1 MRRTAAI
8 AFVLLL
14 VALPALRGEKAS
26 AEAAN
31 HWVFQP
37 VRTVTPPTV
46 KNPRWARSPLDRFIL
61 SKLEA
66 NQLAPSPVADP
77 GVRPMEISDVPKSI
91 G

>member
-1 MRRTAAI
+1 MKRAAAI
-8 AFVLLL
+8 VIAFLL
-14 VALPALRGEKAS
+14 VASPALHSEKPS
-26 AEAAN
+26 AETSSRWA
-31 HWVFQP
+31 FQP
-37 VRTVTPPTV
+37 LHAVPPPTV